1 MTIPPSAT
9 YPDLAGA
16 SVFITGGGSGIG
28 AALTEAFLRQGA
40 NVAFVQR
47 SDASGFVAEM
57 ERQTGRAPLFLPC
70 DITDV
75 PALKAAIKA
84 AADAHGPITVL
95 VNNAANDKRHST
107 AEVTEDFWNWMLDIN
122 LKAYFFA
129 AQAVVGGMKAAGGGA
144 IINFSSISYMMG
156 NAGYPL
162 YTAANSAINGMTR
175 SLAREFGP
183 DRIRVNAIAPGW
195 VLTQKQKDLWVTP
208 EGLAAHLDRQCLKDA
223 LIPEDICGGVL
234 FLASGVSRMMTG
246 QALVI
251 DGGVVVTG

>member
-1 MTIPPSAT
+1 MTDLPI
-9 YPDLAGA
+9 YPDLDGA

-28 AALTEAFLRQGA
+28 AALTEGFLRQGA
-40 NVAFVQR
+40 RVAFVQR
-47 SDASGFVAEM
+47 SDASAFVEEM
-57 ERQTGRAPLFLPC
+57 AAATGNRPLFLPC

-75 PALKAAIKA
+75 SALRSAISAASEA
-84 AADAHGPITVL
+84 NGAVSVL
-95 VNNAANDKRHST
+95 VNNAANDQRHAT
-107 AEVTEDFWNWMLDIN
+107 HEVDEAYWDRSIAIN

-129 AQAVVGGMKAAGGGA
+129 AQAVIPGMQARGGGS

-156 NAGYPL
+156 NAGYPV
-162 YTAANSAINGMTR
+162 YTAANSGINGLTR

-183 DRIRVNAIAPGW
+183 DRIRVNALAPGW
-195 VLTQKQKDLWVTP
+195 VLTQKQKDKWVTP

-223 LIPEDICGGVL
+223 LEPEDIVGGCL
-234 FLASGVSRMMTG
+234 FLAASASRMMTG